1 MNKDKMNILVRIEKT
16 VVNQCDTSLE
26 LANVRSRN
34 ELICEAI
41 DFYLY
46 YLHHEQD
53 GEYLAPSVKRIMS
66 RYMAETENKIAGEIY
81 RMAIEQKMMLKLL
94 AEEFGYDDDRI
105 QQLRQQCVDEVNR
118 INGTL

>member
-1 MNKDKMNILVRIEKT
+1 MEKKNVRVPVRLDKDIVER
-16 VVNQCDTSLE
+16 CDACLE
-26 LANVRSRN
+26 LANARSRN
-34 ELICEAI
+34 ELICNAVE
-41 DFYLY
+41 FYLY

-81 RMAIEQKMMLKLL
+81 RMAVEQKMMLKLL
-94 AEEFGYDDDRI
+94 AEEFGYDDD
-105 QQLRQQCVDEVNR
+105 QMQKFRQQSVDEVNR